1 MAVRES
7 MGNSEFSTKHEK
19 GYDSLWKW
27 IGKKFVSILLSAVI
41 FFLAVLL
48 AVMTFFPGL
57 YVSEAKVY
65 VAAERGNTK
74 VSAAAVG
81 DVLEDNGPYTILEG
95 LNGFESVPATL
106 RLRIDA
112 DLGEGTV
119 VIQSASA
126 DPYSAFDAVSRSIDV
141 AYKYLEDNNAVSAM
155 RVVQYP
161 EIAKGVSRQSLLLP
175 AFCGAAAGFLLA
187 LILTLFSYGSYK
199 RRYTSEKRQQE
210 KEAASAYAAFALG
223 ENRTSQS
230 HVEFL
235 SQDEFLKSLNDDND
249 RVDAAKAGENIR
261 KIMSAKDPNDE
272 SGKITIPAYAED
284 PDDSFDSDE
293 EDEAVNFLS
302 FMRNQTDDIAVEDEF
317 DDETEEEDLARLF
330 GDSEND
336 SNESDGE
343 KGGA

>member
-7 MGNSEFSTKHEK
+7 MGNSEFSTKHEQ

-27 IGKKFVSILLSAVI
+27 IGKKFINILLSAVI

-284 PDDSFDSDE
+284 PEDSFDSDE

-302 FMRNQTDDIAVEDEF
+302 FMRNHTDDIADEDEF

-330 GDSEND
+330 SDSESDLND
-336 SNESDGE
+336 SDGV

>member
-7 MGNSEFSTKHEK
+7 MGNSEFSTKHEQ

-27 IGKKFVSILLSAVI
+27 IGKKFINILLSAVI

-284 PDDSFDSDE
+284 PEDSFDSDE

-302 FMRNQTDDIAVEDEF
+302 FMRNHTDDIADEDEF

-330 GDSEND
+330 SDSESDSND
-336 SNESDGE
+336 SDGV

>member
-41 FFLAVLL
+41 FFLAALL
-48 AVMTFFPGL
+48 AVMTLFPGL

-81 DVLEDNGPYTILEG
+81 DMLEDNGPYTILKD
-95 LNGFESVPATL
+95 LNGFESVPSTL

-119 VIQSASA
+119 IIRSAST

-141 AYKYLEDNNAVSAM
+141 AYNYLENNNAVSAM

-175 AFCGAAAGFLLA
+175 SFGGAAAGFLFA
-187 LILTLFSYGSYK
+187 FILTLFSYGSYK
-199 RRYTSEKRQQE
+199 RKYASEKRKEE
-210 KEAASAYAAFALG
+210 KEAASAYAAFAPG
-223 ENRTSQS
+223 ESRSSQS
-230 HVEFL
+230 TVEFL
-235 SQDEFLKSLNDDND
+235 SQDEFLKSLNENSDE
-249 RVDAAKAGENIR
+249 VDAAKAGENIR

-272 SGKITIPAYAED
+272 SGKITIPAYTED
-284 PDDSFDSDE
+284 PDDSFESDE
-293 EDEAVNFLS
+293 EDEALNFLS

-330 GDSEND
+330 GDSESD

>member
-7 MGNSEFSTKHEK
+7 MGNSEFSTKHEQ

-27 IGKKFVSILLSAVI
+27 IGKKFINILLSAVI

-230 HVEFL
+230 NVEFL

-284 PDDSFDSDE
+284 PEDSFDSDE

-302 FMRNQTDDIAVEDEF
+302 FMRNHTDDIADEDEF

-330 GDSEND
+330 SDSESDLND
-336 SNESDGE
+336 SDGV